1 MKFAEAIKLAEN
13 GADIRHPNMAR
24 GYIIH
29 AEDGKLV
36 SYNPFNAEKNDFIPT
51 EQDQSREDWIAGH
64 GLAAL

>member
-13 GADIRHPNMAR
+13 GADIRHPNIAR
-24 GYIIH
+24 GCIIR

-36 SYNPFNAEKNDFIPT
+36 SYNPFNSEKNEFTPT